1 MTKYVFESKQ
11 EIIICRACPMSS
23 TDPEGA
29 EGCQLLNDY
38 ITVNGFKAKDPR
50 CPLTKLEESVK

>member
-1 MTKYVFESKQ
+1 MVKYVFESKQ
-11 EIIICRACPMSS
+11 EITICRACPMTP

-38 ITVNGFKAKDPR
+38 ITVNGFKFIDPR
-50 CPLTKLEESVK
+50 CPLTKLEEVIK